1 MRAELTKKLKDQRD
15 YYEGSIADQKTKLDQ
30 LQVNHIQE
38 LQNLETKIKLTNEA
52 LRKRNDELKESED
65 NNVELIRLVDDY
77 DNKLEELNEQNEFK
91 DL

>member
-30 LQVNHIQE
+30 LQVKHIQE

-77 DNKLEELNEQNEFK
+77 DNKLEELNE
-91 DL
+91 

>member
-1 MRAELTKKLKDQRD
+1 LTKKLKDQRD
-15 YYEGSIADQKTKLDQ
+15 YYEGSIADQKNKLDQ
-30 LQVNHIQE
+30 LQVKHIQE

-77 DNKLEELNEQNEFK
+77 DNKLEELNE
-91 DL
+91 

>member
-15 YYEGSIADQKTKLDQ
+15 YYEGSIADQKNKLDQ
-30 LQVNHIQE
+30 LQVKHIQE

-77 DNKLEELNEQNEFK
+77 DNKLEELNE
-91 DL
+91 

>member
-1 MRAELTKKLKDQRD
+1 VRAELTKKLKDQRD
-15 YYEGSIADQKTKLDQ
+15 YYEGSIADQKNKLDQ
-30 LQVNHIQE
+30 LQVKHIQE

-77 DNKLEELNEQNEFK
+77 DNKLEELNE
-91 DL
+91 